1 MEKTEEIH
9 LQDGGESKTNE
20 LLLKLSSMREKW
32 ARTAVFLKAFYLLA
46 LTALLL
52 FGQYAAIELQVFAAI
67 LAVGFGLWIF
77 SAFIKGRFMPST
89 RRD

>member
-9 LQDGGESKTNE
+9 LQDGGEPKTSE

-32 ARTAVFLKAFYLLA
+32 VRTAVFLKAFYLLA

-52 FGQYAAIELQVFAAI
+52 FGQHIAIELQVFAATDRK
-67 LAVGFGLWIF
+67 
-77 SAFIKGRFMPST
+77 S
-89 RRD
+89 